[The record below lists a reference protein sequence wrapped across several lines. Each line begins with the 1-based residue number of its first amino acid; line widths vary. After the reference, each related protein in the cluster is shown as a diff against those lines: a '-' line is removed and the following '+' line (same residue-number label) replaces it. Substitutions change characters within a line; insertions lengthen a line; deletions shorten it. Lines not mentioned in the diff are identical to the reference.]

1 MLRRVLFHD
10 LERRPLGYPVSPA
23 VSGGRDAGKGKMAD
37 LQELEAC
44 RDVRRQPERGALR
57 MKRHQETPS
66 TDSSAPN
73 QEGAAPST
81 SPVLP
86 SHRQRVRETVSELR
100 LLFDLSQVI
109 DHSRDI
115 SHSLEAT
122 LSLMAQHLH
131 MMRGMITLV
140 SPHTGEIRI
149 EVAHGLNPAEQ
160 RRGHYALGEGV
171 TGRVI
176 QSGQPMVV
184 SNVSASPIFLNR
196 TRSRDLQK
204 DTIAFICVPIKFE
217 DEVLG
222 ALSVDRVFA
231 DAVTLEEDERILTII
246 ASMIA
251 HAARARQNVMDERVA
266 AIEENMRLRNALSAP
281 LRPHGFVGNSDA
293 MRLVYEQ
300 ISQVAPSSTTV
311 LLYGESGTGKELAAH
326 AIHSAGKRS
335 KGPFISLNC
344 AALPE
349 NLIESELFG
358 HEKGAFTGASGI
370 RKGRF
375 ELADGGTL
383 FLDEVGE
390 LSLLTQA
397 KLLRVLQ
404 ERCFERL
411 GGTES
416 LSVDVRIITATNRD
430 LARMVEEGTFRR
442 DLYYRLNVFPIHM
455 PPLRERQNDIQPLA
469 AYFVD
474 KYAAAN
480 GRSGIRISLAVMDML
495 QRYSWPGNIR
505 ELENVM
511 ERAVLLVGQDGLIL
525 PQHLPRELHSTHCP
539 FGPEAHKGPV
549 EPYTASGTLQDRL
562 DELERACITD
572 ALARHKGHMGHAAQA
587 LGLTERVM
595 ALRMKKHGISYKDFR
610 QH

>member
-1 MLRRVLFHD
+1 MEKRKRFPKIDGASLLETMLAAPDELIVVVNKNGYIENMSQAYGDFLGIQVQNAIGRHVTEVIENTRMDIVVKTGVPETGETQDIHGEKMIATRIPIRKNGMVIGAYGRVL
-10 LERRPLGYPVSPA
+10 
-23 VSGGRDAGKGKMAD
+23 
-37 LQELEAC
+37 
-44 RDVRRQPERGALR
+44 VRN
-57 MKRHQETPS
+57 T
-66 TDSSAPN
+66 
-73 QEGAAPST
+73 
-81 SPVLP
+81 
-86 SHRQRVRETVSELR
+86 RE
-100 LLFDLSQVI
+100 
-109 DHSRDI
+109 
-115 SHSLEAT
+115 
-122 LSLMAQHLH
+122 LH
-131 MMRGMITLV
+131 MLHDKL
-140 SPHTGEIRI
+140 SSI
-149 EVAHGLNPAEQ
+149 EMELNMYKRTFEKINTAKYTVDDIIGDCSIMQDLKDSVRKVAKTN
-160 RRGHYALGEGV
+160 
-171 TGRVI
+171 
-176 QSGQPMVV
+176 
-184 SNVSASPIFLNR
+184 SNVLI
-196 TRSRDLQK
+196 
-204 DTIAFICVPIKFE
+204 
-217 DEVLG
+217 
-222 ALSVDRVFA
+222 
-231 DAVTLEEDERILTII
+231 
-246 ASMIA
+246 M
-251 HAARARQNVMDERVA
+251 
-266 AIEENMRLRNALSAP
+266 
-281 LRPHGFVGNSDA
+281 
-293 MRLVYEQ
+293 
-300 ISQVAPSSTTV
+300 
-311 LLYGESGTGKELAAH
+311 GESGTGKELAAH

>member
-1 MLRRVLFHD
+1 MSADSRK
-10 LERRPLGYPVSPA
+10 
-23 VSGGRDAGKGKMAD
+23 GG
-37 LQELEAC
+37 
-44 RDVRRQPERGALR
+44 VLR
-57 MKRHQETPS
+57 MKRHQETPPANP
-66 TDSSAPN
+66 SAPD
-73 QEGAAPST
+73 QEGAAPCT

-86 SHRQRVRETVSELR
+86 PHRQRVRETVSELR

-251 HAARARQNVMDERVA
+251 HAARARQNVMDERIA

-326 AIHSAGKRS
+326 AIHSAGRQS

-349 NLIESELFG
+349 NLI
-358 HEKGAFTGASGI
+358 
-370 RKGRF
+370 
-375 ELADGGTL
+375 
-383 FLDEVGE
+383 
-390 LSLLTQA
+390 
-397 KLLRVLQ
+397 
-404 ERCFERL
+404 
-411 GGTES
+411 
-416 LSVDVRIITATNRD
+416 
-430 LARMVEEGTFRR
+430 
-442 DLYYRLNVFPIHM
+442 
-455 PPLRERQNDIQPLA
+455 
-469 AYFVD
+469 
-474 KYAAAN
+474 
-480 GRSGIRISLAVMDML
+480 
-495 QRYSWPGNIR
+495 
-505 ELENVM
+505 
-511 ERAVLLVGQDGLIL
+511 
-525 PQHLPRELHSTHCP
+525 
-539 FGPEAHKGPV
+539 
-549 EPYTASGTLQDRL
+549 
-562 DELERACITD
+562 
-572 ALARHKGHMGHAAQA
+572 
-587 LGLTERVM
+587 
-595 ALRMKKHGISYKDFR
+595 
-610 QH
+610 

>member
-1 MLRRVLFHD
+1 MARILVIDDDETFSYVLKRACSRQGHEVMLSASACEAKEASAGMFDIVFLDISLPDGNGLSLLPLLLGNEGHPEVIVITGHD
-10 LERRPLGYPVSPA
+10 NRDWLEQALMAGAWDFIRKDDSLDTVFAALEQALLYHQNRCGAQLSSSGQRTTPL
-23 VSGGRDAGKGKMAD
+23 
-37 LQELEAC
+37 
-44 RDVRRQPERGALR
+44 
-57 MKRHQETPS
+57 KRNRLVGS
-66 TDSSAPN
+66 
-73 QEGAAPST
+73 GAAIG
-81 SPVLP
+81 
-86 SHRQRVRETVSELR
+86 RC
-100 LLFDLSQVI
+100 
-109 DHSRDI
+109 
-115 SHSLEAT
+115 LE
-122 LSLMAQHLH
+122 S
-131 MMRGMITLV
+131 
-140 SPHTGEIRI
+140 
-149 EVAHGLNPAEQ
+149 
-160 RRGHYALGEGV
+160 
-171 TGRVI
+171 VI
-176 QSGQPMVV
+176 Q
-184 SNVSASPIFLNR
+184 
-196 TRSRDLQK
+196 
-204 DTIAFICVPIKFE
+204 C
-217 DEVLG
+217 
-222 ALSVDRVFA
+222 A
-231 DAVTLEEDERILTII
+231 D
-246 ASMIA
+246 
-251 HAARARQNVMDERVA
+251 
-266 AIEENMRLRNALSAP
+266 
-281 LRPHGFVGNSDA
+281 SD
-293 MRLVYEQ
+293 VC
-300 ISQVAPSSTTV
+300 V
-311 LLYGESGTGKELAAH
+311 LLSGETGTGKEVFART
-326 AIHSAGKRS
+326 IHENSGRQN
-335 KGPFISLNC
+335 GPFIVVDC

-349 NLIESELFG
+349 NLAESLLFG
-358 HEKGAFTGASGI
+358 HVRGAFTGAITRENGLI
-370 RKGRF
+370 P
-375 ELADGGTL
+375 EADGGTL

>member
-1 MLRRVLFHD
+1 MGILFCV
-10 LERRPLGYPVSPA
+10 PLPVP
-23 VSGGRDAGKGKMAD
+23 DAGKGEMAD
-37 LQELEAC
+37 LQKLEAC

-66 TDSSAPN
+66 TDPSAPD
-73 QEGAAPST
+73 QKGAAPST

-300 ISQVAPSSTTV
+300 ISQVAPSTTTV

-495 QRYSWPGNIR
+495 QRYSW
-505 ELENVM
+505 
-511 ERAVLLVGQDGLIL
+511 LV
-525 PQHLPRELHSTHCP
+525 
-539 FGPEAHKGPV
+539 
-549 EPYTASGTLQDRL
+549 
-562 DELERACITD
+562 
-572 ALARHKGHMGHAAQA
+572 
-587 LGLTERVM
+587 
-595 ALRMKKHGISYKDFR
+595 
-610 QH
+610 

>member
-1 MLRRVLFHD
+1 MPDSYQDGVFFHKSTRILAMPDVRESLIAFYKLLKETFPLEGMVMHHFLPSSQSLLELHFIHDGGIHFLGRFIPFSREQTMFLRAFSLTGGVNAIPNSQEVRTAESVNND
-10 LERRPLGYPVSPA
+10 LREFIENRPRAHLVCCLKGAGAPLGLLRLIGTEVGCFTEEHERRLGLLAIPLSFALVKVLREEEVQRFFSAHGYDTPSQSPHEDDA
-23 VSGGRDAGKGKMAD
+23 PAELIGTSGGLRNVMETVRKLSGTDA
-37 LQELEAC
+37 
-44 RDVRRQPERGALR
+44 
-57 MKRHQETPS
+57 
-66 TDSSAPN
+66 
-73 QEGAAPST
+73 
-81 SPVLP
+81 PVL
-86 SHRQRVRETVSELR
+86 
-100 LLFDLSQVI
+100 I
-109 DHSRDI
+109 
-115 SHSLEAT
+115 
-122 LSLMAQHLH
+122 
-131 MMRGMITLV
+131 
-140 SPHTGEIRI
+140 
-149 EVAHGLNPAEQ
+149 
-160 RRGHYALGEGV
+160 LGE
-171 TGRVI
+171 T
-176 QSGQPMVV
+176 
-184 SNVSASPIFLNR
+184 
-196 TRSRDLQK
+196 
-204 DTIAFICVPIKFE
+204 
-217 DEVLG
+217 
-222 ALSVDRVFA
+222 
-231 DAVTLEEDERILTII
+231 
-246 ASMIA
+246 
-251 HAARARQNVMDERVA
+251 
-266 AIEENMRLRNALSAP
+266 
-281 LRPHGFVGNSDA
+281 
-293 MRLVYEQ
+293 
-300 ISQVAPSSTTV
+300 
-311 LLYGESGTGKELAAH
+311 GTGKELVAN
-326 AIHSAGKRS
+326 AIQARSQRVGK
-335 KGPFISLNC
+335 PFIKVNC
-344 AALPE
+344 GAIPE
-349 NLIESELFG
+349 TLMDSTLFG

-495 QRYSWPGNIR
+495 QRYTWPGNIR

-539 FGPEAHKGPV
+539 FGPAAHKGPV
-549 EPYTASGTLQDRL
+549 EPYAASGTLQDRL

-595 ALRMKKHGISYKDFR
+595 ALRMKKHGINYKDFR

>member
-1 MLRRVLFHD
+1 M
-10 LERRPLGYPVSPA
+10 
-23 VSGGRDAGKGKMAD
+23 
-37 LQELEAC
+37 
-44 RDVRRQPERGALR
+44 
-57 MKRHQETPS
+57 
-66 TDSSAPN
+66 
-73 QEGAAPST
+73 
-81 SPVLP
+81 
-86 SHRQRVRETVSELR
+86 
-100 LLFDLSQVI
+100 
-109 DHSRDI
+109 
-115 SHSLEAT
+115 
-122 LSLMAQHLH
+122 
-131 MMRGMITLV
+131 
-140 SPHTGEIRI
+140 
-149 EVAHGLNPAEQ
+149 
-160 RRGHYALGEGV
+160 
-171 TGRVI
+171 
-176 QSGQPMVV
+176 
-184 SNVSASPIFLNR
+184 
-196 TRSRDLQK
+196 
-204 DTIAFICVPIKFE
+204 
-217 DEVLG
+217 
-222 ALSVDRVFA
+222 
-231 DAVTLEEDERILTII
+231 
-246 ASMIA
+246 
-251 HAARARQNVMDERVA
+251 
-266 AIEENMRLRNALSAP
+266 
-281 LRPHGFVGNSDA
+281 
-293 MRLVYEQ
+293 
-300 ISQVAPSSTTV
+300 
-311 LLYGESGTGKELAAH
+311 
-326 AIHSAGKRS
+326 
-335 KGPFISLNC
+335 
-344 AALPE
+344 PE

>member
-1 MLRRVLFHD
+1 
-10 LERRPLGYPVSPA
+10 
-23 VSGGRDAGKGKMAD
+23 
-37 LQELEAC
+37 
-44 RDVRRQPERGALR
+44 
-57 MKRHQETPS
+57 MKRHHETPL
-66 TDSSAPN
+66 TDPDAPDR
-73 QEGAAPST
+73 EGTVPCAAPV
-81 SPVLP
+81 PP
-86 SHRQRVRETVSELR
+86 PHRQRVRETDSGLR

-115 SHSLEAT
+115 GHSLEAA
-122 LSLMAQHLH
+122 LSLMAKHLH

-160 RRGHYALGEGV
+160 RRGYYALGEGV

-231 DAVTLEEDERILTII
+231 DAVTLEEDEHILTII

-251 HAARARQNVMDERVA
+251 HVARARQNVMDERVA

-300 ISQVAPSSTTV
+300 ISQVAPSTTTV

-326 AIHSAGKRS
+326 AIHSAGKRN

-358 HEKGAFTGASGI
+358 HEKGAFTGASGM

-416 LSVDVRIITATNRD
+416 LTVDVRIITATNRD
-430 LARMVEEGTFRR
+430 LSRMVEEGTFRR

-469 AYFVD
+469 AYFAD

-480 GRSGIRISLAVMDML
+480 GRTGIRISLAVMDML
-495 QRYSWPGNIR
+495 QRYAWPGNIR

-511 ERAVLLVGQDGLIL
+511 ERAVLLVGPEGLIL

-539 FGPEAHKGPV
+539 FGAAAHKAAADPHAAPG
-549 EPYTASGTLQDRL
+549 SLQDRL

-572 ALARHKGHMGHAAQA
+572 ALARHKGHVGHAAQA

-595 ALRMKKHGISYKDFR
+595 ALRMKKHGISYKEFR